1 MVVGSVENTTTTQ
14 MEQSPLLKTQE
25 DNNNN
30 NSNVVVPE
38 RYSPGREVDGILNH
52 LQNENTR
59 YCTPT
64 EVTANGETPRRGNL
78 AKAATISLSD
88 GPRFAGRGRRRRRR
102 ESGSLHSDKKQSMQK
117 KKKARSR
124 MRTSTTT
131 TAADE
136 HKRSSPFQAIPL
148 DQLLKATTKQ
158 LERAAAQTRQATTDN
173 KENLQTPPQQTKKQ
187 QQALEDRQPTNN
199 VTFSEG
205 NGKAIRHK
213 EPSLPHQPSL
223 TCPQR
228 QPAAA
233 YHTPQRLAHNN
244 SSSAT
249 ENETKVLSTGTKQES
264 TQPHQPSL
272 SCPRRQPPAVH
283 HTPQRLAHNNSSS
296 ATENETNVLS
306 TAGTKQESTQPH
318 QPNLSCPRRQPLAAH
333 HTPQLLAHNN
343 SSSARE
349 NETKVLSTGTKQEST
364 QPHQP
369 NLSCPRR
376 QPLAAHHTP
385 QRLAHN
391 NSSSA
396 TENETKVL
404 STGTKQESASSEQE
418 QPMSEF
424 DDFVDFSEEDLALID
439 AAESKSSQSSNG
451 ANPRSN
457 PGSKVTEK
465 QTDDFDDDPFDALPI
480 DEAFFQE
487 LDKKL
492 AEHKPSPVHGRF
504 EFPPAH
510 LPVRNLRSPSFNS
523 SSALPTFTRYKVVSV
538 TVDGQTY
545 SKAIGVVQWN
555 RDMLHSSRVR
565 TTNVKVVEDGHL
577 ILRGEWYHT
586 PIEVETIV
594 HLCSLNGAFRT
605 DVSSLPAILHTT
617 PPAGSDK
624 DDDLVMIVH
633 PDMLIPP
640 TIISETI
647 SCSRRAVLRS
657 RLGSTGLSCK
667 SKASF

>member
-1 MVVGSVENTTTTQ
+1 MEGLTQDCIGWDESRNEDLRMVVGSVENTTTTQ

-30 NSNVVVPE
+30 NSSNVVVPE

-213 EPSLPHQPSL
+213 EPTLPHQPSL

-228 QPAAA
+228 QPSAA
-233 YHTPQRLAHNN
+233 YHTPQRLSHNN

-249 ENETKVLSTGTKQES
+249 
-264 TQPHQPSL
+264 
-272 SCPRRQPPAVH
+272 
-283 HTPQRLAHNNSSS
+283 
-296 ATENETNVLS
+296 
-306 TAGTKQESTQPH
+306 
-318 QPNLSCPRRQPLAAH
+318 
-333 HTPQLLAHNN
+333 
-343 SSSARE
+343 E

-617 PPAGSDK
+617 PPPGSDK